1 MTKIQ
6 DDIFLFQFL
15 DNLKM
20 LQNKFEN
27 NKYLKSIEE
36 SIIVENKI

>member
-6 DDIFLFQFL
+6 GDIFLFQFL